1 MKKWR
6 IWLKRTA
13 WVTMGLVLL
22 SGPVGISARA
32 SDISQDGNVNQSAQD
47 GQNTENTDSD
57 AATNTGKTLVIK
69 YFDSLDPKI
78 QTQNLEAGKAPVLP
92 DSLGVTV
99 AIDDPGREATNSS
112 GVGALNTVQTVGD
125 IARLPES
132 HITLSGVDWEVA
144 STSET
149 EKGTTYNYMATL
161 PETYGEHSVEMLS
174 SLTSAP
180 VITATVAPA
189 AAPNSPG
196 SGSRASA
203 STPSE
208 TPDGNWEFKGHGVTV
223 IGSEETSAVWG
234 TQANRIRIT
243 QPGTYVIKGTLNWV
257 GTPAESTDPFIVLE
271 KGGIY
276 EIDLQGLNIN
286 ISDKAYTALFS
297 IPSGAIVNLSTSSP
311 SSLTCSKTKVLQ
323 KVILNKG
330 TLNLMNEAKLTCT
343 GKFENENELSIQDKS
358 QLTVDGDMENG
369 VKISVSESSKLVTD
383 NFINNGTLEV
393 LGKKELGGTTVSSLT
408 VNGRLLNSIGKTVTL
423 NEGKVV
429 VEQAKEPNEDGTW
442 DRLIDNRGTFKMLA
456 GATAETKDVQNAS
469 GATLTVNGMNTK
481 LTGTGTLENQ
491 GKLTVDEG
499 GAVET
504 AILNNLSELTI
515 GKSPINAGSVTIT
528 ENGANNVNKGTIV
541 VESGSFLQCTSGK
554 NVTLTNEG
562 SLTIR
567 KRNCVGTLG
576 TNGIH
581 LAGGGTFIFT
591 GLEGDMLSIDGDTD
605 RLFDYDGDSH
615 TQEILGPQ
623 VGGDWILESKKEEED
638 TEGTESTNKSKGVV
652 SIAGTREI
660 NDAEFQV
667 DVKATLKSMTL
678 TRAANPEDSS
688 NGWTP
693 GNQPADPDKPS
704 DTKDVRDI
712 EEPGEYRLV
721 YYIKDGT
728 ENTAEEQNAEIRFT
742 VFPWS
747 MSIVTDKGDDEAS
760 RDKYGEGVSAVYD
773 NKEPITATVKIAI
786 FDEKNSTGRVT
797 LYWDAYE
804 KDRPTVA
811 TTRKSIGQMPV
822 LSDKGTKEVTFT
834 IPTENQNYILKPN
847 VDPNNLDSEAAT
859 YEQAYR
865 LTAVY
870 EHKQTDGSW
879 KRYYSN
885 GTPQDQHKQ
894 LIREENDT
902 DASPTYFANKLEGW
916 YADKKLIIKRR
927 VSKIAFDGNYYS
939 VAHVYDAEPL
949 VMPKIDTDVRIQNTN
964 EKEPSYEWYKG
975 TDAAVHEA
983 YEKKTTDGV
992 SGLDTIQADLE
1003 AEGLNAPKNA
1013 GWYLIKAK
1021 LPSSEDYLGCEQLQL
1036 IRIEPKDAT
1045 ITVDRSLK
1053 KFYGAD
1059 DPKEWEEFQITSEP
1073 SLMFTTDGFLPQDV
1087 GEDGKLKGSLQRDEK
1102 GEECGRYEVTM
1113 ITWVDDAND
1122 PTKDNYRIK
1131 VLPGQLEIK
1140 QRELEWDTDK
1150 MITLITD
1157 DGAASVVGGLKT
1169 RYRLEEGET
1178 EEDRATI
1185 ENNLKDDDIV
1195 IAYNRLD
1202 LSADKSKITIVEP
1215 RPNGEDKDNYVIQN
1229 KSLPAALNLKYKVSV
1244 KPGTVDAST
1253 MAKLQ
1258 EGGAGYSTE
1267 QQVISELESQIRNV
1281 GKEVSRENIAT
1292 YDILLTNIDGSPLS
1306 DQQIA
1311 DFPWGALTVTIPYPA
1326 GTSKSTSFVAAHM
1339 FTEDIN
1345 LNQPGTSP
1353 GNVETRGWNEV
1364 ARVDDGVRFQ
1374 ITSLSPVT
1382 IGWAATG
1389 TNNGGNTNDPNGG
1402 NGDGTNN
1409 GNNGSNNNNNG
1420 TNNGNNGNNSNN
1432 TNNTNNSNNKAT
1444 NSNSTK
1450 ATNSNTT
1457 RTSGVRTGDT
1467 AEIAF
1472 YMIATLI
1479 ACLLL
1484 ILIICLIRMQFRK
1497 KE

>member
-6 IWLKRTA
+6 IWLRRTA

-22 SGPVGISARA
+22 SGSVGISARA
-32 SDISQDGNVNQSAQD
+32 SELSQDGSANQSAQE
-47 GQNTENTDSD
+47 GQNTENTDSG
-57 AATNTGKTLVIK
+57 AAMDTGKTLVIK

-78 QTQNLEAGKAPVLP
+78 QTQKLEAGKEPVLP

-99 AIDDPGREATNSS
+99 AIDDQGRETTDGS

-149 EKGTTYNYMATL
+149 GEGTTYNYTAVL

-174 SLTSAP
+174 TLTSAP
-180 VITATVAPA
+180 AITATVAPMA
-189 AAPNSPG
+189 ASNTASG
-196 SGSRASA
+196 GSRAA
-203 STPSE
+203 TPSE
-208 TPDGNWEFKGHGVTV
+208 TPDGDWEFRGHGITV
-223 IGSEETSAVWG
+223 IGSEETSAVWS
-234 TQANRIRIT
+234 TAANRIQIMEE
-243 QPGTYVIKGTLNWV
+243 GTYVIKGTLQWEGN
-257 GTPAESTDPFIVLE
+257 PKESTDPFIVL
-271 KGGIY
+271 KKPGKY
-276 EIDLQGLNIN
+276 KIDLDGLYID
-286 ISDKAYTALFS
+286 ISDKAYTSLFS
-297 IPSGAIVNLSTSSP
+297 IPAGATVELSCSRASTLICSNDKVN
-311 SSLTCSKTKVLQ
+311 Q
-323 KVILNKG
+323 NVILNNG
-330 TLNLMNEAKLTCT
+330 TLNLVTNAHLECT
-343 GKFENENELSIQDKS
+343 GKFDNTNILSIKGNS
-358 QLTVDGDMENG
+358 QLMVNGDVVNG
-369 VKISVSESSKLVTD
+369 KEISISESGEMRTNHLT
-383 NFINNGTLEV
+383 NNGKIEV
-393 LGKKELGGTTVSSLT
+393 LGKMEPGGTKVSSLT
-408 VNGRLLNSIGKTVTL
+408 VYGRLLNSSGRTITL
-423 NEGKVV
+423 NEGKVI
-429 VEQAKEPNEDGTW
+429 VEPARKPNEDGTV
-442 DRLIDNRGTFKMLA
+442 DHLIDNRGIFQMLG
-456 GATAETKDVQNAS
+456 GATAETQDVQNVS
-469 GATLTVNGMNTK
+469 GAELTVSGKDTK
-481 LTGTGTLENQ
+481 LIGKGTLENQ
-491 GKLTVDEG
+491 GELTVEEG
-499 GAVET
+499 GAIET
-504 AILNNLSELTI
+504 AVLNNINKLTI

-528 ENGANNVNKGTIV
+528 DGSTDSVNTGTIV
-541 VESGSFLQCTSGK
+541 VESGSFLQCAAGTGAALK
-554 NVTLTNEG
+554 NNEPG

-567 KRNCVGTLG
+567 KRNGVGIG
-576 TNGIH
+576 TNGVD
-581 LAGGGTFIFT
+581 LGGGSGTFIFT
-591 GLEGDMLSIDGDTD
+591 GLEPNMLSIDGDAS
-605 RLFDYDGDSH
+605 RLFDYDGTPH
-615 TQEILGPQ
+615 TQEILGSQ
-623 VGGDWILESKKEEED
+623 VGGDWILESAKGEED
-638 TEGTESTNKSKGVV
+638 TEGAGKSNCMVA
-652 SIAGTREI
+652 IAETQMI
-660 NDAEFQV
+660 NNAEFQV
-667 DVKATLKSMTL
+667 NVKATLKSMTL
-678 TRAANPEDSS
+678 TRAENPEDSN

-693 GNQPADPDKPS
+693 GNEPADPVKPS

-712 EEPGEYRLV
+712 EEPGEYTLV

-728 ENTAEEQNAEIRFT
+728 ENTNEEQNAEIKFT

-747 MSIVTDKGDDEAS
+747 MSIVTDKGDDETA
-760 RDKYGEGVSAVYD
+760 REKYGEGVSAVYE

-786 FDEKNSTGRVT
+786 FDEKNNTGRVT

-804 KDRPTVA
+804 KDNPTVRTA
-811 TTRKSIGQMPV
+811 RKSIGQMPV

-834 IPTENQNYILKPN
+834 IPTENQNYILKPG
-847 VDPNNLDSEAAT
+847 VDPNNLDSEAAA
-859 YEQAYR
+859 YDQIYR

-879 KRYYSN
+879 KRYHSN
-885 GTPQDQHKQ
+885 GTSQAQHNQ

-902 DASPTYFANKLEGW
+902 DASPTYFTGKLEGW

-949 VMPKIDTDVRIQNTN
+949 VMPKIDTDIRIQNTN

-983 YEKKTTDGV
+983 YEKKTTEGI

-1003 AEGLNAPKNA
+1003 AEGLTAPKNA

-1059 DPKEWEEFQITSEP
+1059 DPKEWEEFQITSDP
-1073 SLMFTTDGFLPQDV
+1073 SLMFTADGFLPQDV
-1087 GEDGKLKGSLQRDEK
+1087 GEDGKLKGALQRDEK

-1113 ITWVDDAND
+1113 ITWVDDASD

-1140 QRELEWDTDK
+1140 QRELEWDTDN
-1150 MITLITD
+1150 MLTLITD
-1157 DGAASVVGGLKT
+1157 DGTASVVGGLKT
-1169 RYRLEEGET
+1169 KYRLGEGET

-1229 KSLPAALNLKYKVSV
+1229 KSLPAALNPKYKVSV
-1244 KPGTVDAST
+1244 KAGTVDAST

-1267 QQVISELESQIRNV
+1267 QQVISELESQVRNV
-1281 GKEVSRENIAT
+1281 GREVSRENIAT

-1389 TNNGGNTNDPNGG
+1389 TNGGGNTNDPNGG

-1420 TNNGNNGNNSNN
+1420 TNTGNNGNNSNN
-1432 TNNTNNSNNKAT
+1432 TNNTNNSNNAT

-1450 ATNSNTT
+1450 ATSSNTT